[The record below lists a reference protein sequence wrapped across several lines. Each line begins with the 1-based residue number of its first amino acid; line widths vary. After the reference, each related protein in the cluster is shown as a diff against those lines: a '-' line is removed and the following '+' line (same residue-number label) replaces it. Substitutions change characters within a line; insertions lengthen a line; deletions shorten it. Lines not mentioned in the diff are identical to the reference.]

1 MSSTPTRKPVVL
13 PLVQSHLQHQQLGL
27 ASPTQRSPATVRKY
41 PTVSHRP
48 TAVYN
53 STNYGFRQASSTASP
68 QPGFSQSPHST
79 YRALPLQAGVSP
91 HIAGWMRVAD
101 SIVGS
106 HPFAQALGARVATQA
121 EIDLISGHVYIPWA
135 LDRPKSSQP
144 AQVKLQRPDTINPSQ
159 HRVHP
164 DHSAS
169 SQQSEGAFLVSTFL
183 REQLNA
189 SSPNNHAVRDKSTLL
204 GFVRNNAEKV
214 ATKSKAIGTTRGKE
228 NKLSVTRPSFSVSRS
243 GSN

>member
-1 MSSTPTRKPVVL
+1 MTSTPTRKPVVL
-13 PLVQSHLQHQQLGL
+13 PPVQSHLHQQLGL

-53 STNYGFRQASSTASP
+53 STDYGFRQASTASP
-68 QPGFSQSPHST
+68 RPGFGQTLHPT
-79 YRALPLQAGVSP
+79 YRALPLQGGVSP

-106 HPFAQALGARVATQA
+106 HPFAQPLSERVATQA

-135 LDRPKSSQP
+135 LDRPKSSRPMP
-144 AQVKLQRPDTINPSQ
+144 ANLQRPNTVNPSQ

-164 DHSAS
+164 DHSVS
-169 SQQSEGAFLVSTFL
+169 SQESEGAFLVSTFL

-189 SSPNNHAVRDKSTLL
+189 SSSNNLAVRDNSTLL
-204 GFVRNNAEKV
+204 GFVRNNTEKA
-214 ATKSKAIGTTRGKE
+214 ATKSKAVRITRGKE
-228 NKLSVTRPSFSVSRS
+228 NKLSVTRPSFSVSR
-243 GSN
+243 GG